1 MDPSALVSVQRL
13 QADSASPVN
22 TQRKRSYSESDSP
35 SAHSPSNFPPLAQR
49 IRSDLQIG
57 EESPEREQLR
67 TQLTPLKSPC
77 PSSPRAKGF
86 PPPAPLA
93 FTPPKIQEGFETP
106 VTQFQSSPG
115 VKEIPL
121 PAPLVFNIQE
131 DTEVEMLEKSN
142 DELLEKSKDAEE
154 SGTESA
160 TSENDDSE
168 AVKTAVDAID
178 LEGGLEAVKER
189 IRLLQSLWKEMRK
202 KELEGNPC
210 D

>member
-1 MDPSALVSVQRL
+1 MRR
-13 QADSASPVN
+13 ASLHLHPL
-22 TQRKRSYSESDSP
+22 
-35 SAHSPSNFPPLAQR
+35 HSL
-49 IRSDLQIG
+49 
-57 EESPEREQLR
+57 
-67 TQLTPLKSPC
+67 
-77 PSSPRAKGF
+77 
-86 PPPAPLA
+86 
-93 FTPPKIQEGFETP
+93 PPKIQEGFETP

-178 LEGGLEAVKER
+178 LEGGLEAAKER